1 MTAGRTLLVAALLAL
16 AASAQ
21 QPLFK
26 VSKGPADAN
35 GQHRPL
41 VAADRRLV
49 SCLEALRE
57 LTAAVGWNLSIESQ
71 PLTADLGFHS
81 VDLNLEGQ
89 DARIVAQL
97 LAVAAGADVVFAE
110 AAPVD
115 GSRPTV
121 HVVRPPDASTESG
134 RHRLRTLAGQ
144 WYRSFL
150 RDELQHE
157 ALVASEAV
165 QVRMNL
171 GQLMVDSGDLVAAID
186 SYTAAFEQRPH
197 DFVGAALLKLGQ
209 CHLDQ
214 ARNQTDLTQQLEHYA
229 KAEQWARRLFEIMPT
244 APEIAPAT
252 VLLGRSLL
260 GRATIDPD
268 PQQRRRW
275 AEQCQSELRARVI
288 RLIDS
293 VQMLDVWLL
302 AGEAQMLLE
311 QPERV
316 YETMLTLRESAYFD
330 ELSPRQFLDYHFLL
344 GYGTLGQLRHDLAMR
359 ALEWFLIHA
368 EGDARQGMAY
378 VMLAECYLAQ
388 KKYVQAR
395 SASVEARTRHLG
407 RLTAAWRERALK
419 GWARTALALGEK
431 EGAFL
436 ELEQLVM
443 RGEEPE
449 LALFLADE
457 MLADRQWERAIAVIR
472 GLVDLDSPVGDR
484 ARFKKLQA
492 LYEQAVASKHLE
504 DFPPAAI
511 RLAPRISDPALRS
524 RSAAMI
530 GDAYSRLGLLEHA
543 ADAYRGIL
551 R

>member
-1 MTAGRTLLVAALLAL
+1 MNCCRTMLVAALLAL
-16 AASAQ
+16 AAMAQ
-21 QPLFK
+21 QPLFQ
-26 VSKGPADAN
+26 VRKGPEDAN
-35 GQHRPL
+35 GHSRPL
-41 VAADRRLV
+41 VTADRRLV

-57 LTAAVGWNLSIESQ
+57 LTGAVGWNLSVESQ

-97 LAVAAGADVVFAE
+97 LAVAAGADVVFGE

-121 HVVRPPDASTESG
+121 HVVRPPDPATESG

-157 ALVASEAV
+157 ALVAREAV

-171 GQLMVDSGDLVAAID
+171 GQLMVDSGDLGAAID

-197 DFVGAALLKLGQ
+197 DFVGAALLKLSQ

-214 ARNQTDLTQQLEHYA
+214 ARSHAELAQQLEHYG
-229 KAEQWARRLFEIMPT
+229 KAEGWARRLFESCRRRRRSR
-244 APEIAPAT
+244 AAT

-275 AEQCQSELRARVI
+275 AEQCQAELRARVI

-368 EGDARQGMAY
+368 EGDAR
-378 VMLAECYLAQ
+378 
-388 KKYVQAR
+388 K
-395 SASVEARTRHLG
+395 
-407 RLTAAWRERALK
+407 AWP
-419 GWARTALALGEK
+419 T
-431 EGAFL
+431 
-436 ELEQLVM
+436 
-443 RGEEPE
+443 
-449 LALFLADE
+449 
-457 MLADRQWERAIAVIR
+457 
-472 GLVDLDSPVGDR
+472 
-484 ARFKKLQA
+484 
-492 LYEQAVASKHLE
+492 
-504 DFPPAAI
+504 
-511 RLAPRISDPALRS
+511 
-524 RSAAMI
+524 
-530 GDAYSRLGLLEHA
+530 
-543 ADAYRGIL
+543 
-551 R
+551 